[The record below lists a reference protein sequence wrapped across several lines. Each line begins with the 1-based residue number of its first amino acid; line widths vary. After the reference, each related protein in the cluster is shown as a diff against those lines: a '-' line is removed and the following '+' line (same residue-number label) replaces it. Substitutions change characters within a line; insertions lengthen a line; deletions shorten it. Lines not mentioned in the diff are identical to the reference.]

1 MWILSVG
8 TLVSDRKTAGSSM
21 SLAPW
26 MWPMKRSILAAIPC
40 MLLSA
45 CGGEGTTPFSPSA
58 FPGATVSAGSGAGEF
73 DWSGAIAEGLSLEIR
88 GVIGDVRATPAAG
101 RIARVSTSVH
111 AQHSDP
117 SQVRVEV
124 VEHAFGITICA
135 IYPSPDGAPANA
147 CLPGDAG
154 QSSINPGDFNDVRV
168 DFTVSVP
175 PGVVFLGRTVWGDIE
190 STAAIAEASTFSGSV
205 HASIGS
211 GDWGRDLEFST
222 FSGDVTVEVFEAVNA
237 NVRLSTFRG
246 RIVSDFPLKF
256 APQGLDATGTL
267 GAGGKQ
273 LTLSTFSGNVSLRRR
288 P

>member
-1 MWILSVG
+1 
-8 TLVSDRKTAGSSM
+8 M
-21 SLAPW
+21 SLAPR

-40 MLLSA
+40 LLLSA

-58 FPGATVSAGSGAGEF
+58 FPGTTVSAGSGAGDFE
-73 DWSGAIAEGLSLEIR
+73 WSGAIAEGLSLEIR

-101 RIARVSTSVH
+101 RIARVSTSTH

-124 VEHAFGITICA
+124 VEHALGITICA

-147 CLPGDAG
+147 CLPGDEG
-154 QSSINPGDFNDVRV
+154 RSDGMDNEVRDNDVRV

-175 PGVVFLGRTVWGDIE
+175 PGVVFLGRTFVGDIE

-237 NVRLSTFRG
+237 NVRLSTFGG
-246 RIVSDFPLKF
+246 RIVSDFPLGF
-256 APQGLDATGTL
+256 TPDRRSATGTL

-273 LTLSTFSGNVSLRRR
+273 LKLSTFSGEVSLRRR